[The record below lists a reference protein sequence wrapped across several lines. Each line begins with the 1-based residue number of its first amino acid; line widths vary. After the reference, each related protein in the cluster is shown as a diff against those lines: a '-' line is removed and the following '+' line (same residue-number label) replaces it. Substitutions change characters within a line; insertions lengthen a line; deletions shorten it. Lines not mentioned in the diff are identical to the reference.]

1 MRAVYRSAQD
11 AVEDVLA
18 FITSDRFKTN
28 VIVISH
34 VKYMEIEGATKGY
47 PVSVGSALSPVIP
60 RYFNSVIR
68 FVTKSGGKRVIETV
82 ASSVFDLANP
92 KPFEMEK
99 TLDIEDGLARF
110 FATLRPQV
118 VKPKL
123 RKV

>member
-1 MRAVYRSAQD
+1 M
-11 AVEDVLA
+11 
-18 FITSDRFKTN
+18 
-28 VIVISH
+28 
-34 VKYMEIEGATKGY
+34 
-47 PVSVGSALSPVIP
+47 
-60 RYFNSVIR
+60 
-68 FVTKSGGKRVIETV
+68 
-82 ASSVFDLANP
+82 FDLANP